1 MRALVVD
8 QPAPGRLRFAEVPT
22 PVPNPD
28 EVLIRVSAVSINHG
42 ELAFGL
48 AYAPDGTVPGYD
60 AAGVVVET
68 AQGGPAVGTPVLSV
82 GTMGGWAE
90 YRAVPVDSVGIAPAG
105 ADLAV
110 MSAVGTAGATALRA
124 VRKLGSVLG
133 RRVLV
138 TGASGGVGR
147 FAVQLARQAGAS
159 VLVAVADV
167 QEPVAGVIDLVGGG
181 LLATSFAKLASG
193 GVLVSV
199 GHAAGAVADF
209 DYVAMFADPAAVGRY
224 DRSIVTLYLPAE
236 TGLAADLTWLAA
248 EVAAGRL
255 DPGVVWRGDW
265 SQLTEAAALLLKRE
279 LHGKAVLTVEP

>member
-1 MRALVVD
+1 
-8 QPAPGRLRFAEVPT
+8 
-22 PVPNPD
+22 
-28 EVLIRVSAVSINHG
+28 
-42 ELAFGL
+42 
-48 AYAPDGTVPGYD
+48 
-60 AAGVVVET
+60 
-68 AQGGPAVGTPVLSV
+68 
-82 GTMGGWAE
+82 
-90 YRAVPVDSVGIAPAG
+90 VPVDSVGIVPAG

-159 VLVAVADV
+159 VLVSAAEVE
-167 QEPVAGVIDLVGGG
+167 EPVAGVIDLVGGG

-255 DPGVVWRGDW
+255 EPGVVWRGDW
-265 SQLTEAAALLLKRE
+265 SRLTEAAELLLKRE
-279 LHGKAVLTVEP
+279 LHGKAVLSVG